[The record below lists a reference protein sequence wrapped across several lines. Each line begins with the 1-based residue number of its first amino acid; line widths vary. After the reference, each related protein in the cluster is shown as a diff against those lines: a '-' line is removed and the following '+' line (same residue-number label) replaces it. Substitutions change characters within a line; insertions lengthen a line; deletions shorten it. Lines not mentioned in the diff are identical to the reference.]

1 MRTILRILA
10 SLKSAVLI
18 ICALTI
24 LSMLGTFIPQS
35 MEARQYMQMYP
46 KAGHLI
52 LYLGFDDIYHSFIFQ
67 FCLWFLS
74 ISTLVCI
81 VTRLKATR
89 GRLVNRLKN
98 AKVKELEAYTV
109 VEVVELED
117 SNRVEEVFSKKRTLP
132 DNRVLAFRRSGSLSL
147 LGGLFIHI
155 GFLAILGGGLLGLA
169 FGVEMAVRG
178 REGDKVPV
186 PSLEVVRAAQK
197 ADRLSREARN
207 MRYFSPEAPS
217 LNVERQKIKKLHEQ
231 YSQGL
236 ASPSFKVV
244 FNRLWVDRHKNEGG
258 KAAGIKS
265 WNSAVSFSK
274 KGEVLA
280 SGVAR
285 VNQPVTF
292 EKYTFYQANWNKIY
306 NKVVLKVELLKDK
319 EHWREF
325 VTPGATFPVMIEL
338 ELEKPVQFS
347 WSPLKFVLH
356 DFMPDFRIIDK
367 RFVSVSN
374 QLNNPAARLVAYGE
388 KEETVGRAWAFPAEN
403 VFSASHVSNLPF
415 LFTFVGAQPEYESG
429 LQMTYDPGKPIV
441 WAGCILFT
449 LGLIMTFYITY
460 REEWIILYNDGTA
473 RLIVTGN
480 RPPEA
485 LSEHLTRLK
494 DEILLTRKN
503 SKTDNSE
510 NE

>member
-1 MRTILRILA
+1 MRTILRILV

-35 MEARQYMQMYP
+35 LEARQYMQMYP

-74 ISTLVCI
+74 LSTLVCI
-81 VTRLKATR
+81 ITRLKATK
-89 GRLVNRLKN
+89 GRLVNRLEN
-98 AKVKELEAYTV
+98 ARIKELEAYTV
-109 VEVVELED
+109 SEIVKLEN
-117 SNRVEEVFSKKRTLP
+117 SNRIEDHFSQKRTLP
-132 DNRVLAFRRSGSLSL
+132 DNKVLAFRRSGSLSL
-147 LGGLFIHI
+147 LGGLFIHV
-155 GFLAILGGGLLGLA
+155 GFLAILAGGLLGL
-169 FGVEMAVRG
+169 FWGVEMAVRG

-186 PSLEVVRAAQK
+186 PSLEAVRSAQE

-207 MRYFSPEAPS
+207 LRYFSPEAPQ
-217 LNVERQKIKKLHEQ
+217 LEVERKKIKKLHEH
-231 YSQGL
+231 YLQGL
-236 ASPSFKVV
+236 ASPSFKVG
-244 FNRLWVDRHKNEGG
+244 FNRLWVDHHQNQEG

-265 WNSAVSFSK
+265 WNSAVLFIK
-274 KGEVLA
+274 NGKGLA

-292 EKYTFYQANWNKIY
+292 QNYTFYQANWNKIY
-306 NKVVLKVELLKDK
+306 NRVLLKVELLKDK
-319 EHWREF
+319 EQWQQY

-374 QLNNPAARLVAYGE
+374 QLNNPAARLIAYDDND
-388 KEETVGRAWAFPAEN
+388 ETVGRAWAFPAEN

-415 LFTFVGAQPEYESG
+415 LITFVGARPVYESG
-429 LQMTYDPGKPIV
+429 LQMTYDPGMPLV

-460 REEWIILYNDGTA
+460 REEWIILYNDHTA

-485 LSEHLTRLK
+485 LSEYLELLK
-494 DEILLTRKN
+494 EKMLLTEKITT
-503 SKTDNSE
+503 TDKPE

>member
-1 MRTILRILA
+1 MRTILKILV

-35 MEARQYMQMYP
+35 LEARQYMQMYP

-52 LYLGFDDIYHSFIFQ
+52 LYLGFDDIYHSFLFL

-74 ISTLVCI
+74 ISTFVCI
-81 VTRLKATR
+81 VTRLKSIR
-89 GRLVNRLKN
+89 RKLVHRLENV
-98 AKVKELEAYTV
+98 KVKELEAYTV
-109 VEVVELED
+109 AEVIELE
-117 SNRVEEVFSKKRTLP
+117 NKGTVEEIFSEKKTLS
-132 DNRVLAFRRSGSLSL
+132 DNKILAFRRSGAMSL

-155 GFLAILGGGLLGLA
+155 GFLAILAGGLLGLSY
-169 FGVEMAVRG
+169 GVEMAIRG
-178 REGDKVPV
+178 REGDKAPV
-186 PSLEVVRAAQK
+186 PSLEAVRAAQK

-217 LNVERQKIKKLHEQ
+217 LEVQRQKIKKLHEQ
-231 YSQGL
+231 YMAGL

-244 FNRLWVDRHKNEGG
+244 FNRLWIDHHKNKKG
-258 KAAGIKS
+258 KAAGIRS
-265 WNSAVSFSK
+265 WNSAVAFSK
-274 KGEVLA
+274 NGEILA

-285 VNQPVTF
+285 VNQPLTF
-292 EKYTFYQANWNKIY
+292 ENYNFYQANWNKVY
-306 NKVVLKVELLKDK
+306 NKVLLKVELLKDNEQWQK
-319 EHWREF
+319 Y
-325 VTPGATFPVMIEL
+325 VTPGATFPLTIEL
-338 ELEKPVQFS
+338 EIEKPVQFA

-374 QLNNPAARLVAYGE
+374 QLNNPAARLVAFDDNGE
-388 KEETVGRAWAFPAEN
+388 AAGRAWAFPAEN

-415 LFTFVGAQPEYESG
+415 LFTFVGARPVYESG
-429 LQMTYDPGKPIV
+429 LQMTYDPGMPVV
-441 WAGCILFT
+441 WAGCLLFT

-460 REEWIILYNDGTA
+460 REEWIILYNDNTA

-485 LSEHLTRLK
+485 LTDHLHLLK
-494 DEILLTRKN
+494 KDILMTQQNKN
-503 SKTDNSE
+503 MEKSE